1 MLARALT
8 LAATMLATASAV
20 ELTKATF
27 QAEVKDSGKNA
38 FVSLFPGCP
47 RCRPPALGSGL
58 PALPPSCAG
67 LWADPGSR
75 ARRLSSSPLGEATA
89 NR

>member
-38 FVSLFPGCP
+38 FVSRSSCSLP
-47 RCRPPALGSGL
+47 GL
-58 PALPPSCAG
+58 PALPPSCRPPAARAAA
-67 LWADPGSR
+67 LLRWA
-75 ARRLSSSPLGEATA
+75 LG
-89 NR
+89 

>member
-27 QAEVKDSGKNA
+27 QTEVKDSGKNA
-38 FVSLFPGCP
+38 FVSTFSGC
-47 RCRPPALGSGL
+47 L
-58 PALPPSCAG
+58 PSCAG
-67 LWADPGSR
+67 AGADPGSR

>member
-38 FVSLFPGCP
+38 FVSTS
-47 RCRPPALGSGL
+47 RVVSPPAL
-58 PALPPSCAG
+58 ALA
-67 LWADPGSR
+67 LTR
-75 ARRLSSSPLGEATA
+75 ARARAG
-89 NR
+89 